1 LRRYRDEVGANAS
14 AVVPARLEAAG
25 YEQTAHQVERL
36 ARFEFAE
43 AAADD
48 GDVVASVSIPG
59 GAVRVLA
66 SEAIDPEEA
75 ERRIAARREE
85 LEHEVARAEGKL
97 ANERFV
103 ERAPADLVE
112 AEREKLAKHRE
123 ALERLA

>member
-1 LRRYRDEVGANAS
+1 
-14 AVVPARLEAAG
+14 
-25 YEQTAHQVERL
+25 
-36 ARFEFAE
+36 
-43 AAADD
+43 
-48 GDVVASVSIPG
+48 VVASVSIPG